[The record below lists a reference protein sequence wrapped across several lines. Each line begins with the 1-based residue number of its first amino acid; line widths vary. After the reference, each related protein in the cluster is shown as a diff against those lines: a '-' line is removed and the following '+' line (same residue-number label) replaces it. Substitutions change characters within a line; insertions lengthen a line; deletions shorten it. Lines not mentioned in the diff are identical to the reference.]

1 MKTKSVFASISTT
14 DLLLH
19 FFLIVVVII
28 NVFPIL
34 WMISSSIKLPNELF
48 TSEIKLVPHFP
59 TLDNFRYAIFEF
71 RFFSWLYNSFITT
84 LGISIGQ
91 VLVAILAAFGVCYFK
106 TKYNE
111 FVFYFLIA
119 TMVIPFQVTMIP
131 NYILIGKMKLI
142 NTAMGVIIPNLAVA
156 STFFFMRQHFKR
168 VPSVLYEAALIEGA
182 KSLWI
187 LRNVTMPL
195 CSSAIFAMYIL
206 CVIDGWNLYFWPLL
220 ILTRPE
226 TRTLPIGLQQ
236 FLDNESGNRM
246 GPFMATA
253 TLASV
258 PIITLYFFIQR
269 RIIEA
274 FVSSG
279 IKG

>member
-1 MKTKSVFASISTT
+1 MKTRKLFAANP
-14 DLLLH
+14 LLH
-19 FFLIVVVII
+19 FFLIVIVFI
-28 NVFPIL
+28 NIFPIL
-34 WMISSSIKLPNELF
+34 WMLSSSIKMSNELF
-48 TSEIKLVPHFP
+48 TSEIRLIPHNP
-59 TLDNFRYAIFEF
+59 TLENFKTALFEY
-71 RFFSWLYNSFITT
+71 RFFYWLWNSFITT
-84 LGISIGQ
+84 LGISVGQ

-131 NYILIGKMKLI
+131 NYILVSKMKLL
-142 NTAMGVIIPNLAVA
+142 NTALGVIIPNLAGA
-156 STFFFMRQHFKR
+156 STFFFMRQHFKG
-168 VPSVLYEAALIEGA
+168 VPAVLYEAALIEGA
-182 KSLWI
+182 KSPWI
-187 LRNVTMPL
+187 LRNVTIPV
-195 CSSAIFAMYIL
+195 CRSSIMAMYIL

-220 ILTRPE
+220 VLTRQE
-226 TRTLPIGLQQ
+226 TRTLTIGLQQ
-236 FLDNESGNRM
+236 FLDAEAGNRM

-253 TLASV
+253 TLASLPV
-258 PIITLYFFIQR
+258 IILYLFIQR

>member
-1 MKTKSVFASISTT
+1 MKTRNRFAAFP
-14 DLLLH
+14 LLH
-19 FFLIVVVII
+19 LFLIVIVII
-28 NVFPIL
+28 NFFPIF
-34 WMISSSIKLPNELF
+34 WMFSSAFKQPIELF
-48 TSEIKLVPHFP
+48 TSEIRLIPHNPIF
-59 TLDNFRYAIFEF
+59 DNFRVALFEYN
-71 RFFSWLYNSFITT
+71 FFNWLWNSFVTT

-91 VLVAILAAFGVCYFK
+91 LIIAILVAFAICYFK

-111 FVFYFLIA
+111 FVFYFLIV

-131 NYILIGKMKLI
+131 NYILIGRMRLL
-142 NTAMGVIIPNLAVA
+142 NTALGVIVPNLAGA
-156 STFFFMRQHFKR
+156 STFFFLRQHFKG
-168 VPSVLYEAALIEGA
+168 VPAVLYEAALIEGA

-187 LRNVTMPL
+187 LQHVTIPL
-195 CSSAIFAMYIL
+195 CSSSILAMYIL

-220 ILTRPE
+220 VLTRPE

-236 FLDNESGNRM
+236 FINWEGGNRW

-253 TLASV
+253 TLASLPV
-258 PIITLYFFIQR
+258 IILYLFIQR